1 MTWPVLSW
9 PGLDTSKLKSAYRI
23 AANFSRRFGLAVGM
37 LWLASLLR
45 HRRKCNVIKR
55 EFVPYCQREACATIS
70 PTSISAGATL
80 ATLKVVNS
88 TMPAFR
94 QCTLI

>member
-1 MTWPVLSW
+1 MACPLLARSRHEQV
-9 PGLDTSKLKSAYRI
+9 KSAYRI
-23 AANFSRRFGLAVGM
+23 AANFSRRSGLALGM

-70 PTSISAGATL
+70 PISISDGATL
-80 ATLKVVNS
+80 ATLEVVNS
-88 TMPAFR
+88 TMSAFGTKR
-94 QCTLI
+94 TFHD